1 MAASD
6 NKLYQL
12 YKRNDSHAISFFRY
26 PLKPDWTKISEA
38 IISNYKHNTFLKVLA
53 DQNKHIDNPKYLE
66 LLDQKNSVVLV
77 TGQQLGLFV
86 SPLYTVY
93 KILTA
98 ILYSQKL
105 SSEIK
110 DYNFVPVFWLEGEDH
125 DFAEINHAYYFNKD
139 GKLSEVVHEE
149 NQNEIGFSISKR
161 SISHKISDIIDTL
174 QNNLQNTEFSA
185 LLFNDLKKIWKAEK
199 KWNQAFS
206 ELIQLIFKDSGLLV
220 FNPADEKV
228 KKLSKPFFHQLIENN
243 DNIVTAFIKQS
254 DLVKDAGFDNQVF
267 VDINKSYIFLSFEG
281 NARLVVQKDGS
292 DHFSIKNSEISWNT
306 EQLLKILD
314 QNPEWF
320 SSTVLTRPI
329 WQSWMLPV
337 VSYIAGPGE
346 IAYWAQLKKGFEIF
360 NVQMPHVM
368 PRFSF
373 TLLEPKIKRLM
384 KKYEIDISEVSGDMN
399 NFIREQIRKT
409 HNLKLE
415 NEFHQIKKQL
425 TSSSEIIQNQM
436 DAIDPTLKSVAQKTF
451 ENASSTIE
459 KLQNRILR
467 RIEEKE
473 SLAVQHFNEIHKSIF
488 PNGNPQER
496 VISSIYFLNKYGPN
510 WLKQMIDQTEM
521 DNFNQQIIGL

>member
-1 MAASD
+1 MAISD

-12 YKRNDSHAISFFRY
+12 YKQNDPRVISFFHY
-26 PLKPDWTKISEA
+26 PLKSDWIKISKT
-38 IISNYKHNTFLKVLA
+38 IISHYKNDAFLKVLA
-53 DQNKHIDNPKYLE
+53 EQNKQIDNPKYLK
-66 LLDQKNSVVLV
+66 LLNQKNTVALV

-93 KILTA
+93 KILTV

-125 DFAEINHAYYFNKD
+125 DFAEINHAFYFNKD

-161 SISHKISDIIDTL
+161 NISRQISNIIDAL
-174 QNNLQNTEFSA
+174 QNNLQNTEFSTP
-185 LLFNDLKKIWKAEK
+185 LFSNLKRIWKPGK

-206 ELIQLIFKDSGLLV
+206 ELIQFIFKDLGLLV

-228 KKLSKPFFHQLIENN
+228 KKLSRPFFRHLIENN
-243 DNIVTAFIKQS
+243 DDIVSAFIEQS
-254 DLVKDAGFDNQVF
+254 VLVKDAGFKNQVS
-267 VDINKSYIFLSFEG
+267 VDSHKSYIFLSFKG
-281 NARLVVQKDGS
+281 GARLVLQKDGS
-292 DHFSIKNSEISWNT
+292 DHFSIRNSDKNWSR
-306 EQLLKILD
+306 EQLLNILD

-337 VSYIAGPGE
+337 VAYIAGPGE

-360 NVQMPHVM
+360 NVQMPHIM

-373 TLLEPKIKRLM
+373 ILLEPKVQRLM
-384 KKYEIDISEVSGDMN
+384 KKYEIDINKVSSDLN
-399 NFIREQIRKT
+399 YFIRAQIRKT
-409 HNLKLE
+409 HNIELE
-415 NEFHQIKKQL
+415 KEFHQIKKQL
-425 TSSSEIIQNQM
+425 TSSSEIVLNQI
-436 DAIDPTLKSVAQKTF
+436 DGVDPTLKSVVQKTF
-451 ENASSTIE
+451 ENAAGTIQ
-459 KLQNRILR
+459 KLQNRILQ

-473 SLAVQHFNEIHKSIF
+473 ILAVQHFNEIHKSLF
-488 PNGNPQER
+488 PNDNPQER
-496 VISSIYFLNKYGPN
+496 VVSSIYFLNKYGPD
-510 WLKQMIDQTEM
+510 WLTHMIDQIEM
-521 DNFNQQIIGL
+521 DNYNQQIIML